1 MTIDSSWIACFK
13 EELPHAFTKFAP
25 FRPKAVFCDGQIR
38 LMRGYCEGVLTWDRY
53 VWQQFH
59 SHVQKFYDTGASTV
73 ILAFDDY
80 AHVPE
85 AKCMTQLKRR
95 RHLPKLDILER
106 EPLPSTVPSGERWE
120 QCIANRTFKAK
131 VIGLVVQTL
140 PALLNLTNDRCL
152 IIDYAGVPTKY
163 TLLAGQLH
171 AETLDTLLP
180 LGEAD
185 VKFTRY
191 ADLYQD
197 LLVDSVDGDSIPI
210 ALLHNEACV
219 RDLTSGTMR
228 VADLTHAPP
237 RIAIYR
243 MTTRIEPKAKDEPSK
258 RTFEYVNLP
267 ALYAG
272 LRDIVAQCIGR
283 ASSPT
288 HEAHY
293 MSMLLALI
301 GLTGTDFTRGM
312 PQLSGKSVFHLMPD
326 VWMPLMRSYNPHS
339 GQLDVPSATD
349 TVVAGLYSAKY
360 ATHIRAPPPTLHHAL
375 QTLRECKLSQRTKD
389 SLPSA
394 DRVACTVRNVNW
406 LLLYWRQPLLV
417 PDPLTT
423 EAGVP
428 RFGYVKRKGCV
439 AYSAE

>member
-1 MTIDSSWIACFK
+1 
-13 EELPHAFTKFAP
+13 
-25 FRPKAVFCDGQIR
+25 
-38 LMRGYCEGVLTWDRY
+38 
-53 VWQQFH
+53 
-59 SHVQKFYDTGASTV
+59 
-73 ILAFDDY
+73 
-80 AHVPE
+80 
-85 AKCMTQLKRR
+85 
-95 RHLPKLDILER
+95 
-106 EPLPSTVPSGERWE
+106 
-120 QCIANRTFKAK
+120 
-131 VIGLVVQTL
+131 
-140 PALLNLTNDRCL
+140 
-152 IIDYAGVPTKY
+152 
-163 TLLAGQLH
+163 
-171 AETLDTLLP
+171 
-180 LGEAD
+180 
-185 VKFTRY
+185 
-191 ADLYQD
+191 
-197 LLVDSVDGDSIPI
+197 
-210 ALLHNEACV
+210 
-219 RDLTSGTMR
+219 
-228 VADLTHAPP
+228 
-237 RIAIYR
+237 

>member
-13 EELPHAFTKFAP
+13 EELPHAFTKAAP

-38 LMRGYCEGVLTWDRY
+38 LMRGYSEGVLTWDRY

-59 SHVQKFYDTGASTV
+59 SHVNRFYEAGASV
-73 ILAFDDY
+73 VVLAFDDY

-85 AKCMTQLKRR
+85 AKCMTQTKRR

-131 VIGLVVQTL
+131 IIQLVVQTL
-140 PALLNLTNDRCL
+140 PRLLDLSRGRALV
-152 IIDYAGVPTKY
+152 IDYAGVPSEYTK
-163 TLLAGQLH
+163 ADGQLH
-171 AETLDTLLP
+171 TRTLDTLLP

-197 LLVDSVDGDSIPI
+197 LWVDSVDGDSIPI
-210 ALLHNEACV
+210 ALLHSEACL

-228 VADLTHAPP
+228 EGDLTAPP
-237 RIAIYR
+237 PRVAIYR
-243 MTTRIEPKAKDEPSK
+243 MTTRVEPKEEGEVSR
-258 RTFEYVNLP
+258 RTFEYVSVP
-267 ALYAG
+267 ALYQG
-272 LRDIVAQCIGR
+272 LRDVLAQCIGR
-283 ASSPT
+283 IASPS

-301 GLTGTDFTRGM
+301 GLTGTDYTRGM

-326 VWMPLMRSYNPHS
+326 VWMALMRSYDPFS
-339 GQLDVPSATD
+339 GQLDVHGATD
-349 TVVAGLYSAKY
+349 TLVAALYAAKY
-360 ATHIRAPPPTLHHAL
+360 ATHVRSVPPTLHHVL
-375 QTLRECKLSQRTKD
+375 ETLHGAKLSQRTRD

-394 DRVACTVRNVNW
+394 ERMVCTVRNVNW
-406 LLLYWRQPLLV
+406 LLLYWREPLLV
-417 PDPLTT
+417 PDPLTV
-423 EAGVP
+423 ESGVAK
-428 RFGYVKRKGCV
+428 FGYVKRRGCV